1 MNTVQNLD
9 AIFGAL
15 SDNTRRRILTFLLE
29 EDLTISEIAARF
41 DHSLAA
47 TSKHIAVLSEAGLVR
62 KQRKGRITTCELEPD
77 SLADAMVWMESFGYY
92 EASSLENLED
102 LLASSGE

>member
-1 MNTVQNLD
+1 MVENLD
-9 AIFGAL
+9 AVFGAL
-15 SDNTRRRILTFLLE
+15 SDETRRSILTFLLE

-62 KQRKGRITTCELEPD
+62 KRRKGRITTCELEPN
-77 SLADAMVWMESFGYY
+77 SLADAMIWIESFGYL
-92 EASSLENLED
+92 EASTLESLEE
-102 LLASSGE
+102 LLARSEE

>member
-1 MNTVQNLD
+1 MVKNLD
-9 AIFGAL
+9 AVFGAL
-15 SDNTRRRILTFLLE
+15 SDKTRRNILTFLLE

-62 KQRKGRITTCELEPD
+62 KRKRGRVTTCELEPN
-77 SLADAMVWMESFGYY
+77 SLADAMIWMESFGYL
-92 EASSLENLED
+92 EASTLEGLEE
-102 LLASSGE
+102 LLARSEE